1 MFNPFYSISEIV
13 STKDGYLFLRLS
25 LTLGFLQI
33 LFWALWHQISGIIP
47 MMFPFGHEIPISR
60 MWDIFLIPLSFFYI
74 GSIAVNPKLADK
86 DEPEEVGL
94 LGGVFISLLVI
105 ALIISMIFGIF
116 YFLIFGTIMFVV
128 VQYSEEE
135 ELDCQC

>member
-1 MFNPFYSISEIV
+1 
-13 STKDGYLFLRLS
+13 
-25 LTLGFLQI
+25 
-33 LFWALWHQISGIIP
+33 